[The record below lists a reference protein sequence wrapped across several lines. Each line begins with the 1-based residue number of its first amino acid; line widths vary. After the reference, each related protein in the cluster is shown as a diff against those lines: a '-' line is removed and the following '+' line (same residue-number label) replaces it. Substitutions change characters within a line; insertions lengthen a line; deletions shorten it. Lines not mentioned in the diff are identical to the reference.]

1 MKHVCFG
8 LKEPVLSKE
17 PRQQNDKK
25 KIRNKVSKSLAFKSS
40 LKNPALVWTGSKQRN
55 ISLLRISE
63 HVGRTVRELGARCEL
78 VLPGSIIEVGFWK
91 LMSLDLEGENEV
103 ILGLKA
109 RNEKKPKTKLVSL
122 GIPSS
127 VYQFS
132 CKNVD

>member
-1 MKHVCFG
+1 MFWAEG
-8 LKEPVLSKE
+8 TSTFKETEATK
-17 PRQQNDKK
+17 QQK